1 MTRTLLAFPSRIT
14 SSARRSVRH
23 HRFIPIRA
31 TYTLAFPPPPS
42 PGNRYDYQS
51 SERARTDCQL
61 FPAARK
67 SLDPWNRRNEKKSNS
82 SRVSAAP
89 RDYLASSTRMRG
101 TAANVANIS
110 RSSGERIECVSH
122 AGTRFHHR
130 DSIRR
135 RFFSFFEWKF
145 LDFGKRRVSFS
156 RFKAPRFAFFQGK
169 LLGFR
174 KKRIEFYFS
183 NAIPCDTDRD
193 NVFFLAI

>member
-122 AGTRFHHR
+122 AGTRFQHR

-135 RFFSFFEWKF
+135 RFFSFFE
-145 LDFGKRRVSFS
+145 
-156 RFKAPRFAFFQGK
+156 
-169 LLGFR
+169 
-174 KKRIEFYFS
+174 
-183 NAIPCDTDRD
+183 
-193 NVFFLAI
+193 